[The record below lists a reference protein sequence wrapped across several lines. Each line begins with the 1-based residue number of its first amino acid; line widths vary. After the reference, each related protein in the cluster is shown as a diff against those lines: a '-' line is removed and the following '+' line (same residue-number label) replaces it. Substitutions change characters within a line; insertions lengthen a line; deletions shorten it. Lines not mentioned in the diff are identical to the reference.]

1 MVLCSYVHLVMRSDT
16 PPLQLQPNEVSSTH
30 WVSLRALMSP
40 HLRTFE
46 RSDVS
51 DRFLRRGNRVTG
63 SVLRAMIGQL
73 LFTARKL
80 VPTESVYSRSMLDY
94 ASSVHTAEVGQ
105 KGSEGNKANT
115 WWRGNPS
122 VNSNREPPLIL
133 WGLTYGILA
142 NFLGLLPADNPTKI
156 WDWPTLSPW
165 DIRFVIWLTTYNF
178 RTQKMRALRTSMT
191 ELGHLTLAR
200 TKQVLGAF
208 DSETFAT
215 STTNV
220 RQSSRRSSLDTVE
233 EMLDG
238 YFERLKTAVWIALV
252 LRLSIGTIVTTI
264 LVYRY
269 RRRRYVT
276 HL

>member
-1 MVLCSYVHLVMRSDT
+1 MVLCPYVHLVMRSDT
-16 PPLQLQPNEVSSTH
+16 PPLQLQSSEVSSTH

-63 SVLRAMIGQL
+63 NFLRAMIGQL
-73 LFTARKL
+73 LFTARRL

-94 ASSVHTAEVGQ
+94 AVT
-105 KGSEGNKANT
+105 
-115 WWRGNPS
+115 
-122 VNSNREPPLIL
+122 SNREPPLIL

-165 DIRFVIWLTTYNF
+165 DIRFVVWLTTYKF
-178 RTQKMRALRTSMT
+178 RAHKMRALRTSMT
-191 ELGHLTLAR
+191 ELGDPTEAR
-200 TKQVLGAF
+200 TKQVLGGF
-208 DSETFAT
+208 DPETFAT
-215 STTNV
+215 STTNS
-220 RQSSRRSSLDTVE
+220 RQSSRRSSLDTVG

-238 YFERLKTAVWIALV
+238 YFERLKTAMWIALA

-264 LVYRY
+264 LVHRY
-269 RRRRYVT
+269 RRRRYAAR
-276 HL
+276 L